1 MKKNSLA
8 NLPRYSTKNF
18 TEKSRSPA
26 NAIKPYTDISNTNK
40 KTINITPTSSL
51 SSKQLDNE
59 KGKGIIIRHFKKLQ
73 DKATRNNGGLSSADD
88 NLSGKKRKSLVNS
101 RDTGFVKSFKK

>member
-1 MKKNSLA
+1 MAKNSLLA
-8 NLPRYSTKNF
+8 NLPCYSNKNF
-18 TEKSRSPA
+18 TGVSRSP
-26 NAIKPYTDISNTNK
+26 NTVKPPSGNSKAKNNTTK
-40 KTINITPTSSL
+40 VIQSL
-51 SSKQLDNE
+51 FSSKQLDNE